1 MGIIQK
7 LMEATLCPITKPS
20 AYGLFHISFMIISIA
35 MMVVFCVL
43 MKNKSDKTF
52 RIVLLTT
59 GAILIGA
66 ELYKHLYYAFA
77 FNKEMDGVMTTGYEW
92 DIFSFQLCSVPMYLA
107 IAVGCM
113 KKSKLRDTLCEYM
126 VSIGFLGG
134 IMAYLE
140 PSGILHAD
148 LFCLLHSCIWHGLL
162 IFLALYIIFTKN
174 GCNRLRDYPRSL
186 IVFGGIVVVATFLNL
201 VFYSKASVGFNMCYI
216 SPFRNTPL
224 AVFSNVTEALQK
236 LFGEEKKDILSFG
249 RMIVNG
255 IYVLV
260 VPVGGFIVYSASYGV
275 KKLIGFICNK
285 VKK

>member
-1 MGIIQK
+1 
-7 LMEATLCPITKPS
+7 
-20 AYGLFHISFMIISIA
+20 
-35 MMVVFCVL
+35 

-77 FNKEMDGVMTTGYEW
+77 FNKEINGKMSSGYEW

-107 IAVGCM
+107 IAIGCM

-236 LFGEEKKDILSFG
+236 LFGEEKKDMLSFG

-260 VPVGGFIVYSASYGV
+260 VPVGGFIVYSSSYGV